1 MSLAEEINKLPPDL
15 QQQVADF
22 VGYLHE
28 KNKRKP
34 QVDAQ
39 RQWRELAGIAAFPLK
54 ADQPVPQ
61 PASTEKPDLASLAGS
76 WQGTCERE
84 EQGEYEQRL
93 EL

>member
-1 MSLAEEINKLPPDL
+1 MKNGGHMSLAEEINKLPPDL

-39 RQWRELAGIAAFPLK
+39 RQWRELAGIAAFPLTPEEDAQTWITSQRQ
-54 ADQPVPQ
+54 ADQRND
-61 PASTEKPDLASLAGS
+61 ALIK
-76 WQGTCERE
+76 
-84 EQGEYEQRL
+84 
-93 EL
+93 